1 MSIFIIGALYWA
13 SVALFGVVVALVVTA
28 MTASGKDGQSA
39 LARFWSDLHDRFGHA
54 RVVLQEPL
62 PSSPSS
68 TSFPR
73 P

>member
-1 MSIFIIGALYWA
+1 VSIFIIGALYWA
-13 SVALFGVVVALVVTA
+13 SIALFGVVVALVATA
-28 MTASGKDGQSA
+28 AIGSAKDSRSA
-39 LARFWSDLHDRFGHA
+39 LGKFWSDLHDRFGHA
-54 RVVLQEPL
+54 RAVLQEPL